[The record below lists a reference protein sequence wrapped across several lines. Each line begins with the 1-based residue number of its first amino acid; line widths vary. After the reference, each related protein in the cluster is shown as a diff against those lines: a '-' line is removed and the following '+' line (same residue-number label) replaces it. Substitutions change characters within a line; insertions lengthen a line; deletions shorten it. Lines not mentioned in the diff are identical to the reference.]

1 MSITTIAVITAR
13 IIAVAAAVLAFCW
26 GRTLFSL
33 PEKSKWTD
41 YYMARFMLAAGVALA
56 FAVV

>member
-1 MSITTIAVITAR
+1 MSIATIATITAR
-13 IIAVAAAVLAFCW
+13 IIAVTAAVLAFCW

-33 PEKSKWTD
+33 PEKSRWTD
-41 YYMARFMLAAGVALA
+41 YYMARFMFAANVALA